1 MKYSIVL
8 LSLLSTA
15 FAAPQAASST
25 ITSAASVVSAALTP
39 AQTCIASCPA
49 GDVNCQAACVGA
61 AHPNSSQVDQT
72 TQCAMSCDQGD
83 GSPAATEKYSQC
95 VQACIS
101 SYFPTSQ
108 TVAAAPAGSGV
119 ASSAASGKLL
129 DFSCLNLNGLST
141 IVHINLESDEL
152 TNLLTGATQTG
163 SATGTQATGSATG
176 SATGTAAS
184 ASKTGAAALNTQVGA
199 SAAGLAG
206 LFMAIFA
213 L

>member
-1 MKYSIVL
+1 M
-8 LSLLSTA
+8 
-15 FAAPQAASST
+15 
-25 ITSAASVVSAALTP
+25 
-39 AQTCIASCPA
+39 
-49 GDVNCQAACVGA
+49 
-61 AHPNSSQVDQT
+61 
-72 TQCAMSCDQGD
+72 
-83 GSPAATEKYSQC
+83 
-95 VQACIS
+95 
-101 SYFPTSQ
+101 
-108 TVAAAPAGSGV
+108 AAAPAGSGV

-129 DFSCLNLNGLST
+129 DFSCLNLNGLDT

-152 TNLLTGATQTG
+152 TNLLTGVTQTG
-163 SATGTQATGSATG
+163 SATGTQATGTQATGSATG